1 MKTLNKLLV
10 FIIMVVLVLPVL
22 GQTDNQ
28 NNATSINF
36 SKLETIVPG
45 KFYYKDGT
53 VKDQMIKYQN
63 PEDLKKLD
71 NQIHFLMDPD
81 NPKKGIINSP
91 KSDLEAFEIDKNKWV
106 RMTYDGEEQFGILHI
121 DGVIKD
127 FSVFKIPF
135 ARVTGDYIEKRFIQ
149 KQDEKPISNS
159 ALMMKYKKTIVELVK
174 DNKELAAKITNKE
187 KGYKGFINSVKVI
200 NEYNEWHKTE
210 YPDLYK

>member
-1 MKTLNKLLV
+1 
-10 FIIMVVLVLPVL
+10 
-22 GQTDNQ
+22 
-28 NNATSINF
+28 
-36 SKLETIVPG
+36 
-45 KFYYKDGT
+45 
-53 VKDQMIKYQN
+53 
-63 PEDLKKLD
+63 
-71 NQIHFLMDPD
+71 
-81 NPKKGIINSP
+81 
-91 KSDLEAFEIDKNKWV
+91 LEAFEIDKNKWV